1 MAFASTICPESLLTG
16 LRLYFRRSIPDETE
30 TAFSESRLEE
40 GEVPGISC
48 PICKWRPLRSSRWMC
63 ADSGP
68 PESFYDACG
77 TAWNTFESR
86 GLCPTCMHQWAWTS
100 CLSCWGWS
108 RHEDW
113 YEDE

>member
-1 MAFASTICPESLLTG
+1 MVSASTICPEGLLAG
-16 LRLYFRRSIPDETE
+16 LHLYFRRSVPDE
-30 TAFSESRLEE
+30 SEPDISEL
-40 GEVPGISC
+40 GLNDAAMPGIRC
-48 PICKWRPLRSSRWMC
+48 PICKWRPLRSSKWMC

-68 PESFYDACG
+68 PEFFYDACG
-77 TAWNTFESR
+77 TEWNTFETR